1 MSKQNELE
9 VVESGRSVE
18 PWIAV
23 LLASLLPL
31 VAAVMLPE
39 SWRVPLYVVG
49 GVLCAVGVALLLK
62 QEIGRMQHRN
72 PHDDFLT

>member
-62 QEIGRMQHRN
+62 QEVGRMQHRN

>member
-1 MSKQNELE
+1 MSKQKEIE

-18 PWIAV
+18 PWIAI
-23 LLASLLPL
+23 LLASLVPL

-49 GVLCAVGVALLLK
+49 GVLCAVGIALLLK
-62 QEIGRMQHRN
+62 QEIGRMQHRS

>member
-1 MSKQNELE
+1 MSNQKETE
-9 VVESGRSVE
+9 VAQSSRSVE

-23 LLASLLPL
+23 LFASLVPL
-31 VAAVMLPE
+31 VVAVMLPE

-49 GVLCAVGVALLLK
+49 GVLCAIGVALLFK
-62 QEIGRMQHRN
+62 QELGRMQRRK

>member
-1 MSKQNELE
+1 MSKQNEIE
-9 VVESGRSVE
+9 VVNTARSIE

-23 LLASLLPL
+23 LLASLVPL

-39 SWRVPLYVVG
+39 SWRVPLYIG
-49 GVLCAVGVALLLK
+49 GGILCAIGLALLLK
-62 QEIGRMQHRN
+62 QELGRMEHRK